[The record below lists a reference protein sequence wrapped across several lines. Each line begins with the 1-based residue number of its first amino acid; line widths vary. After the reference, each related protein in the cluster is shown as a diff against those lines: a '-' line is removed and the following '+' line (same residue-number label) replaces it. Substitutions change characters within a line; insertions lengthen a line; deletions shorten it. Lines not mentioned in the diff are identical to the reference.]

1 MRNRKIWLLIQFK
14 MTKMAVSHSRWIQL
28 FYAVN
33 YFSELFSLFFTYYLL
48 TYTRACVCLIVS
60 VNFNTTKRMFQT
72 AVLSSAN
79 QRGYGVK
86 TQTTGAAKKVRM
98 RDAAVFRH
106 SRVQWLLCRPRGLEG
121 CDENRTDA

>member
-1 MRNRKIWLLIQFK
+1 
-14 MTKMAVSHSRWIQL
+14 
-28 FYAVN
+28 
-33 YFSELFSLFFTYYLL
+33 
-48 TYTRACVCLIVS
+48 
-60 VNFNTTKRMFQT
+60 MFQT

-106 SRVQWLLCRPRGLEG
+106 SRVQ
-121 CDENRTDA
+121 